1 MSGRHGALIG
11 AVFFASI
18 LYAVYQGGTLA
29 WHLLGF
35 LLVLAGI
42 VVASQAGPL
51 SSLQVVRHLGPGPY
65 FAGDTLAVTLEVSS
79 RRRWLWPHLSVI
91 DHLPDDMGM
100 SHAKFLI
107 PHLKE
112 RAALHYQI
120 PQLSRGVYQFETIL
134 AQTSDLFGLV
144 TRTHRFEAPSRVV
157 VWPSTISLVGTE
169 LFSRIWRG
177 ENLSPELSRQE
188 SAHLRGIRE
197 YVPGDRLSHIHWKT
211 SAHTGDFKVKQFEP
225 ETKPEFTVVLEAAR
239 YFSDQEWELAVS
251 AAASLVRFAQGARE
265 AIGLAVL
272 DRPDSVYAPAVGQ
285 NHLAAMMNLL
295 ASLDHQSGHTSPT
308 LAPLD
313 SRRVVIAAARHL
325 DRWAG
330 HADVVIAVG
339 PGGLEHLSQLPTM
352 FRPGQQ
358 SLEGGGGR

>member
-1 MSGRHGALIG
+1 MSGRQWAVIG
-11 AVFFASI
+11 AIFLASI
-18 LYAVYQGGTLA
+18 LYAIYQGGALA

-35 LLVLAGI
+35 ILVLAVI
-42 VVASQAGPL
+42 VVTSQAGPL
-51 SSLQVVRHLGPGPY
+51 SSLRVVRHLGPGPY
-65 FAGDTLAVTLEVSS
+65 FAGDPLAVTLEVSS
-79 RRRWLWPHLSVI
+79 RRRWLWPHLAVV
-91 DHLPDDMGM
+91 DYLPHNMGM

-112 RAALHYQI
+112 RATLHYQI
-120 PQLSRGVYQFETIL
+120 PQLPRGVYHFETIV

-144 TRTHRFEAPSRVV
+144 TRTHRFEVPSRVV
-157 VWPSTISLVGTE
+157 VWPHTVSLVGTE

-177 ENLSPELSRQE
+177 ENLSPEMTRQE

-225 ETKPEFTVVLEAAR
+225 QTKPEFTVVLDSAR

-251 AAASLVRFAQGARE
+251 VAASLVRFAQGARE
-265 AIGLAVL
+265 AIGIAAL

-285 NHLAAMMNLL
+285 NHLAAVMNLL
-295 ASLDHQSGHTSPT
+295 ASLDHHSRPSSPT

-313 SRRVVIAAARHL
+313 SRRVVIAAAHHL

-339 PGGLEHLSQLPTM
+339 PGGLERLSDLPTI
-352 FRPGQQ
+352 FRPGQK
-358 SLEGGGGR
+358 SLEGGGER